1 MMEKRGPRKVTVDHG
16 RPSMYKLYKKSVD
29 NPVSSSIYSVI
40 LNDFNKAISKEM
52 LENAFEYILPFRLG
66 IIRIK
71 KYKAHYKVDEET
83 GKIIGNLS
91 PNWKA
96 TKELWKDN
104 EKAKSEKKLVYH
116 TNEHSDGYQ
125 YKWYFSNYRSNCI
138 NKSAYCFIPSRT
150 NKREL
155 ASLIKDEEFDG
166 DFYM

>member
-29 NPVSSSIYSVI
+29 NPVSSSTYSVI

-83 GKIIGNLS
+83 GKIM
-91 PNWKA
+91 
-96 TKELWKDN
+96 
-104 EKAKSEKKLVYH
+104 KKL
-116 TNEHSDGYQ
+116 NQ
-125 YKWYFSNYRSNCI
+125 KKNW
-138 NKSAYCFIPSRT
+138 FIILMSILMAISISGISVIT
-150 NKREL
+150 VL
-155 ASLIKDEEFDG
+155 IVLISQHIALFLLGLIKEN
-166 DFYM
+166 